1 MWQTPLYEAMAIAV
15 EYGTTI
21 VQDAAVMMSSTVA
34 KKDEILHLALM
45 VLGLMDPR
53 GYGLDLPADFIYQT
67 YA

>member
-1 MWQTPLYEAMAIAV
+1 MAIAV

-34 KKDEILHLALM
+34 KKDEILHLA

-53 GYGLDLPADFIYQT
+53 GYGLDLPADFIYHT